1 MQNIIHTLRPNKS
14 GGPNLPAPTSLW
26 KARLKEW
33 STQFS
38 ILTRNKLNVIALVVL
53 GLFILSALLAPYVA
67 PYKDAIAGKSN
78 LEEKLEPPSW
88 KHLFG
93 TDELGRDIFSRV
105 LYGARIS
112 LWASAAA
119 VALAMAIGVPLGAIA
134 GGFGGW
140 VDAVIMRIVDIFM
153 SFPWFLIGILFAT
166 VFGPSLKGAIL
177 AIALSWW
184 PGYSRIVRSMAISIR
199 ERQYVKAARAIGTD
213 PFSIIFRHVLP
224 GTMGPTI
231 IQASLDFA
239 SVVLAL
245 AALSFLGLGA
255 QPPTPEWGLMINT
268 SRQFFLN
275 SWWYMFFPGAAI
287 LVTVLCF
294 NILGD
299 GLREMLEPKSRTS

>member
-1 MQNIIHTLRPNKS
+1 MSESTLRPGDG
-14 GGPNLPAPTSLW
+14 GGPLLPARTGSW
-26 KARLKEW
+26 QARWNEW
-33 STQFS
+33 TTQFR
-38 ILTRNKLNVIALVVL
+38 ILTRNKLNVVALVII
-53 GLFILSALLAPYVA
+53 GLFILSALLAPWVA
-67 PYKDAIAGKSN
+67 PDKDAIAGKSN
-78 LEEKLEPPSW
+78 LEEKLEAPSW
-88 KHLFG
+88 DHLFG
-93 TDELGRDIFSRV
+93 TDEYGRDIFSRV

-119 VALAMAIGVPLGAIA
+119 VALAIGIGVPLGAIA

-140 VDAVIMRIVDIFM
+140 IDAVIMRIVDIFL
-153 SFPWFLIGILFAT
+153 SFPWFLLGILFAT
-166 VFGPSLKGAIL
+166 VFGPSLQNAII

-199 ERQYVKAARAIGTD
+199 ERQYVKAARAIGTN

-224 GTMGPTI
+224 GTLGPTI

-268 SRQFFLN
+268 SREFFLN
-275 SWWYMFFPGAAI
+275 SWWYMVFPGAAI
-287 LVTVLCF
+287 LIMVLCF

-299 GLREMLEPKSRTS
+299 GLREMLDPKSRTF